1 VAGRLCWGDIS
12 RQSWGLQLTVP
23 FSKTCPQ
30 PTDIALFRRDDWFCP
45 VWALNHLL
53 SFGSRHLT
61 ATTPLY
67 PKSYSAF
74 NSEFKKRCRAAGIAK
89 DVTTHTI
96 RRSGTTFLSD
106 AGVPEM
112 AIMAHGR
119 WVSTEWRRYV
129 EFGSVQQRIPTEAL
143 LRAHRA

>member
-23 FSKTCPQ
+23 FGKTCPQ
-30 PTDIALFRRDDWFCP
+30 PTDIALVRRDDWFCP

-61 ATTPLY
+61 ATTSLY

-74 NSEFKKRCRAAGIAK
+74 TSEFKKRCRAAGIAK

-96 RRSGTTFLSD
+96 RRSGTTFLFD
-106 AGVPEM
+106 P
-112 AIMAHGR
+112 
-119 WVSTEWRRYV
+119 
-129 EFGSVQQRIPTEAL
+129 
-143 LRAHRA
+143 